1 MRNFLTIHNHSGM
14 GEIGISRNA
23 LAAIARRA
31 AEDVTGTQVVAKDKK
46 GKGIRSL
53 FGRETDSFSIAPDGV
68 RVMFG
73 KDGKALIRMEVS
85 LPRNVEVAKTCLAIQ
100 ESVANNFALMCD
112 TVPFDVQV
120 RVAHIV

>member
-1 MRNFLTIHNHSGM
+1 MRDFLTIRNHSGM
-14 GEIGISRNA
+14 GEIGISRIA

-31 AEDVTGTQVVAKDKK
+31 AEDITGTQVLAKK
-46 GKGIRSL
+46 GKLRSL
-53 FGRETDSFSIAPDGV
+53 WGRNDDKLSIAPDGV
-68 RVMFG
+68 RVVFA
-73 KDGKALIRMEVS
+73 KEGKALIRMEVS
-85 LPRNVEVAKTCLAIQ
+85 LPRSAEVAKTCIAIQ